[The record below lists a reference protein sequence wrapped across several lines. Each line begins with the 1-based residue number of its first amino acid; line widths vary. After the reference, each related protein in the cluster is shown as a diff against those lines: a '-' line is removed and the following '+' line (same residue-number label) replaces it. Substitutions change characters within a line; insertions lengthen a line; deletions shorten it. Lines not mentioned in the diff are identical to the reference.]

1 MAGTKLKHELGPH
14 LAKKNVTCTGP
25 CVQLAIKTVAIIL
38 VYYTLSIGL
47 TFYQRRFL
55 QEFHFPLSVVVCHLV
70 LKFVIASLCRTLW
83 KCCTSKQ
90 RVILN
95 WGNFLK
101 KVAPTGISSGLD
113 VGLSNWGLELI
124 PVSLYTMTKS
134 TAIVFILAFALL
146 FKLEEKSWTLCII
159 VVMISG
165 GLFLFTYKAT
175 DFNFLGF
182 ILVLTASF
190 TSGLRWTLAQ
200 LVMQKSKLG
209 LENPVDMV
217 YHVQPWMIVPVLPLA
232 IGFEGV
238 TLASNCKFF
247 RYHDAT
253 VIITL
258 LQIIA
263 GAVLAFCM
271 EVAEFMVVT
280 HTSSLTLSVA
290 GIFKEVCTLIL
301 AVETGDRM
309 NLINVVGL
317 FFCLG
322 GIIFHVLHK
331 STIASRR
338 SDVNEFDGDLFNTEG
353 DAKQSDNGLDL
364 RVPLLADSS
373 VMFMSGNIYSTDES
387 DEDSSNVLFNIL
399 QRRDNSK

>member
-1 MAGTKLKHELGPH
+1 M
-14 LAKKNVTCTGP
+14 VTCTGS
-25 CVQLAIKTVAIIL
+25 CIQLAAKTVLLIL
-38 VYYTLSIGL
+38 VYYALSIGL

-55 QEFHFPLSVVVCHLV
+55 QEFRFPLSVVVCHLV
-70 LKFVIASLCRTLW
+70 LKFVIASMCRIIW
-83 KCCTSKQ
+83 ECYTSKQ
-90 RVILN
+90 RVVLN
-95 WGNFLK
+95 WRNFVK
-101 KVAPTGISSGLD
+101 EVAPTGIASGLD
-113 VGLSNWGLELI
+113 IGLSNWGLELI

-134 TAIVFILAFALL
+134 TAIIFILGFALL
-146 FKLEEKSWTLCII
+146 FRLEEKSWTVCVI

-175 DFNFLGF
+175 DFNYLGF
-182 ILVLTASF
+182 MLVLTASF

-217 YHVQPWMIVPVLPLA
+217 YHVQPWMIVSILPLA
-232 IGFEGV
+232 ISFEGLALV
-238 TLASNCKFF
+238 TNCKFF
-247 RYHDAT
+247 RYHDVVA
-253 VIITL
+253 VAVTL
-258 LQIIA
+258 LQIVA

-271 EVAEFMVVT
+271 EVAEFLVVT

-301 AVETGDRM
+301 AVETGDQM
-309 NLINVVGL
+309 NIINAIGL

-331 STIASRR
+331 SAIANRR
-338 SDVNEFDGDLFNTEG
+338 SSMAELDEDLFSSEG
-353 DAKQSDNGLDL
+353 DPTQSNSSDL
-364 RVPLLADSS
+364 RVPLLAESS
-373 VMFMSGNIYSTDES
+373 VRFTSGNIYSTDES

-399 QRRDNSK
+399 QRRDNPR